1 MTTSVGKI
9 DRSKD
14 HPDDPKRIATIID
27 SNPPDDG
34 NTDQDWDTNRE
45 TLSIDRDLRS
55 KDVRENG
62 KFSLEFQLKCLGD
75 LFVSALILI
84 SISPVLLLISLL
96 IKLDSPG
103 PIFHKQYRVGLK
115 GCHFY
120 MWKFRTMVPNAIE
133 LQQDLE
139 TKNNASGGVLFKIPD
154 DPRITRVGKFLR
166 HYSLDELPQII
177 NVLRKEMSIVGP
189 RPLVLQDVA
198 KIPENLL
205 FRHDVMPGITGLWQ
219 VKGRSSLK
227 SEEIFHWDSIYI
239 DRWSI
244 SLDLD
249 ILWETIGV
257 VIKGDGAH

>member
-1 MTTSVGKI
+1 MEYSVVNSQEMLSI
-9 DRSKD
+9 NRNFYSKD
-14 HPDDPKRIATIID
+14 I
-27 SNPPDDG
+27 
-34 NTDQDWDTNRE
+34 RE
-45 TLSIDRDLRS
+45 I
-55 KDVRENG
+55 G
-62 KFSLEFQLKCLGD
+62 KLSLEFQLKCLGD
-75 LFVSALILI
+75 LFVSALVLI
-84 SISPVLLLISLL
+84 AISPVLLLIALL

-133 LQQDLE
+133 LQQELE
-139 TKNNASGGVLFKIPD
+139 PENHASGGVLFKIPD

-166 HYSLDELPQII
+166 RYSLDELPQII

-189 RPLVLQDVA
+189 RPLVLRDVE
-198 KIPENLL
+198 KMPEDLF

-227 SEEIFHWDSIYI
+227 SEEIFNWDSIYI

-244 SLDLD
+244 ALDLN
-249 ILWETIGV
+249 ILWQTIGV
-257 VIKGDGAH
+257 VIKGDGAY